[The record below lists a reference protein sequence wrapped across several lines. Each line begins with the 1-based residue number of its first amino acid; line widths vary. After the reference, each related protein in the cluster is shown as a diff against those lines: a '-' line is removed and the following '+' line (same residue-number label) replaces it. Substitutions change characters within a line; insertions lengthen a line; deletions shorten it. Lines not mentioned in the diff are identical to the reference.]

1 MTCDVTFKAV
11 THTLLL
17 HLPVACPLLSVEASR
32 TLLGKYLVRH
42 VQRRSPCV
50 ELSEGERAKKRK
62 KSLRQQREEGCKGQE
77 GLPMTTLVLSRTK
90 GDGADSNLTRENGRD
105 SAEVLDH
112 SNGSFSPRD
121 SAEVLDHSNG
131 SFSPSDRIVG
141 LGCSDKPNS
150 LRYYC
155 HNLISVFKSKCMTE
169 LVEKIV
175 SFFCRGAFSDN
186 GPFYE
191 LLAKVASDPEMICIG
206 RHQFSPQVLTE
217 QVFPLLWYLTKQ
229 ENKPYPEHCA
239 TRGTQELLDQV
250 EKCSVWGGNCSDF
263 PEVWKMRQRGKVFP
277 EQLLCLHL
285 SEADRVLASGRLLAG
300 DTDLALLHRTV
311 ETKEHGWRG

>member
-11 THTLLL
+11 THPLLL
-17 HLPVACPLLSVEASR
+17 LLLVACPLLSLEASH

-42 VQRRSPCV
+42 AQRRSPCV
-50 ELSEGERAKKRK
+50 ELSEEERAKKRK

-112 SNGSFSPRD
+112 SNGSFSP
-121 SAEVLDHSNG
+121 
-131 SFSPSDRIVG
+131 SDRIAG

-150 LRYYC
+150 LRLYC

-186 GPFYE
+186 RPFYE
-191 LLAKVASDPEMICIG
+191 LLAKVVSDPEMICIG

-217 QVFPLLWYLTKQ
+217 QVFPLLWYLTKH
-229 ENKPYPEHCA
+229 EKEPYAEHCA
-239 TRGTQELLDQV
+239 TRATQELLDQV
-250 EKCSVWGGNCSDF
+250 EKCSVSGGNCSDF